1 MKKKLLTKALG
12 IFLSAAMVFTSLP
25 STAFATGLDGVSMV
39 ASEQTEVDE
48 EEQSLTEDITE
59 DEAQKISEDE
69 ESVSENGTEEKETE
83 DVDIFSLDWKNAT
96 DEEFDHILGITDFE
110 TTGVWLKSLSEEDFN
125 EALARNTVLNKEMS
139 VATYDVDE
147 DGEMVESNAIDSII
161 YYEYCLDAATGLT
174 KAQTFKNSSG
184 YYDYK
189 FVMGTQVSQ
198 FRMKISGLSTKK
210 ETSTQQTATI
220 ACVSVYQTNGNFAG
234 FASNAGNYNAGSDG
248 YTTKKLSNGLD
259 GTGNYYNLTAGFGFS
274 KPAGYSVTL
283 TKENA
288 HTGNCSIYYYDS
300 GAYKTNKKTFT
311 SDANVDSTVWESLV
325 AYTNLLNNTTVG
337 GSSSGTP
344 TNPVCYTFTFT
355 PSTYYINYNG
365 NGATGGSTA
374 SQTCAYGTT
383 YYASANGFTRAYTV
397 TYNGNGGTPAV
408 ASDTAKYNFYGWGW
422 ENPYAKNFDVNQGFV
437 NARTSGTGTFYAI
450 WSPAS
455 VKLPTATRTGY
466 TFKGWAGVGNA
477 GASYTPT
484 ANVTLT
490 ASWAANN
497 IAISYRSDNATLG
510 SGSVAY
516 DSSTVLTD
524 YSAKKPGYTFVNW
537 SCSNGKTFTNKATVK
552 GSDLSTGSAVT
563 MTANWKANN
572 IKVTYKD
579 GNTVM
584 GTQDMTYDKSEKLKT
599 VSQLSYNK
607 PGYQLSSWKGSDGKT
622 YKDAQEV
629 KNLTTGA
636 DITLTANWEV
646 ATTEITYKDGDKEI
660 GKQTLT
666 YDVVANLTKV
676 AEMVSKAGYDFKNW
690 LGSDGKVYSDA
701 QEVKNLT
708 TGDPLTMTAQWEA
721 RNDTK
726 YTVVHMKEIRS
737 GELRYYEEVDRQVL
751 TGTTDTS
758 VTPAVNNY
766 EGYTSPNTQSAV
778 IKGDGSTVIT
788 YHYSQNPDEPYVP
801 DNPDDP
807 VPDNPDDPVPDEPSG
822 LSDDDIQRIVA
833 AINAGLS
840 ASLDLNGVKYEIVK
854 NDDGTLSIKL
864 VSDNGQKDITIPSKI
879 KLDDTVYVISEVQK
893 DSFKNNKTIETVTIS
908 DGISKIG
915 ASAFEGCT
923 NLKTVKMGAGL
934 ITIGSKAFKG
944 CTSLTKITTPSTL
957 QTIGASAFE
966 GCTKLATVTLNSGLL
981 TIGNKAF
988 YKCSALKKIRIPD
1001 TVLKI
1006 GKYAFASCKKL
1017 SKVTTSKACLEM
1029 GEGTFANDV
1038 ALKSITLKSKL
1049 TKVPKKAFY
1058 KCTALKTVKLGANT
1072 TDIGA
1077 SAFEG
1082 CKKLTKISIPKKVMT
1097 IGKKAFYNCAKL
1109 SKVTVKSTSL
1119 KTVGSKAFKKCKKGI
1134 KFTVPKSKVSS
1145 YKNILK
1151 GKY

>member
-288 HTGNCSIYYYDS
+288 HTGNCSIYYYES
-300 GAYKTNKKTFT
+300 GAYTTNKKTFT

-365 NGATGGSTA
+365 NGATSGSTA
-374 SQTCAYGTT
+374 SQTCLYGNT
-383 YYASANGFTRAYTV
+383 YYTPANGYTRAYTV
-397 TYNGNGGTPAV
+397 TYNGNGGTPAE
-408 ASDTAKYNFYGWGW
+408 ASKTANYTFVGWGW
-422 ENPYAKNFDVNQGFV
+422 ETTAGANFSPNQGFY

-450 WSPAS
+450 WSPGS
-455 VKLPTATRTGY
+455 VTVPTATRTGY
-466 TFKGWAGVGNA
+466 TFKGWSGVGGA
-477 GASYTPT
+477 GTKYTPT
-484 ANVTLT
+484 SNVTLT
-490 ASWAANN
+490 ATWEANN
-497 IAISYRSDNATLG
+497 IPITYKSDNSTLG

-516 DSSTVLTD
+516 DKSLTLAD
-524 YSAKKPGYTFVNW
+524 YSNKKTGYTFVNW
-537 SCSNGKTFTNKATVK
+537 SCSNGKTFTNKASVK
-552 GSDLSTGSAVT
+552 GSDLSTGSGVT

-579 GNTVM
+579 GSKVI
-584 GTQDMTYDKSEKLKT
+584 GTQDMTYDKSDKLKT
-599 VSQLSYNK
+599 ISQLDYNK
-607 PGYQLSSWKGSDGKT
+607 PGYQISSWTGSNGKT
-622 YKDAQEV
+622 YTDAQEV

-636 DITLTANWEV
+636 DIVLTANWTVAKTEV
-646 ATTEITYKDGDKEI
+646 TFKDGDKEI
-660 GKQTLT
+660 GKQELT
-666 YDVVANLTKV
+666 YDVAATLTKI
-676 AEMVSKAGYDFKNW
+676 ADMATKAGYTFKNW
-690 LGSDGKVYSDA
+690 LGSNGSIYTDA

-708 TGDPLTMTAQWEA
+708 TGDPITLTAQWQA
-721 RNDTK
+721 NTDTK
-726 YTVVHMKEIRS
+726 YTVVHMKET
-737 GELRYYEEVDRQVL
+737 GYQTGKYQEAERQAL
-751 TGTTDTS
+751 KGTTDTS

-766 EGYTSPNTQSAV
+766 DGYTSPSTQSAV

-788 YHYSQNPDEPYVP
+788 YKYTANKPEPNEPVTPDEP
-801 DNPDDP
+801 DDP
-807 VPDNPDDPVPDEPSG
+807 EKPGG
-822 LSDDDIQRIVA
+822 LTDDDIKKIIDA
-833 AINAGLS
+833 LNNGLN
-840 ASLDLNGVKYEIVK
+840 ASLDLKGVTYEIVK
-854 NDDGTLSIKL
+854 NQDGTLSIRL
-864 VSDNGQKDITIPSKI
+864 VSDNGQKDINIPSQI
-879 KLDDTVYVISEVQK
+879 DLNGTVYTVSEVQK
-893 DSFKNNKTIETVTIS
+893 ESFKNNKTIETVKIG

-923 NLKTVKMGAGL
+923 NLKSISFGAGL
-934 ITIGSKAFKG
+934 NTIGDKAFKG
-944 CTSLTKITTPSTL
+944 CTSLTKITTPSAL

-988 YKCSALKKIRIPD
+988 YKCGALKKIRIPD

-1077 SAFEG
+1077 NAFEG

-1097 IGKKAFYNCAKL
+1097 IGNKAFYNCSKL
-1109 SKVTVKSTSL
+1109 GKVTVKSTSL
-1119 KTVGSKAFKKCKKGI
+1119 KKVGSKAFKSCKKGI
-1134 KFTVPKSKVSS
+1134 RFTVPKAKVNS
-1145 YKNILK
+1145 YKKILK